1 MNDEVIRTALLR
13 QFAKKHA
20 NSDTVIVNELK
31 VARGS
36 ARLDLAVLD
45 DRINGFEIKSDHDTL
60 ARLPSQLRYYNQVVD
75 RMTIV
80 VGARYLE
87 KVLDMVPDWW
97 GVMQASP
104 KGDGEAV
111 VKTVRRPKL
120 SRSMN
125 ARGLLEILERDEL
138 VFALSKF
145 GLERGHSKMTMWDLI
160 HRTENAIE
168 RSELLPITLMNL
180 KFRATCR
187 IGTYGAFVETAID
200 CRPDRNCL
208 TKNMV

>member
-1 MNDEVIRTALLR
+1 MNDEIIRSALLR

-36 ARLDLAVLD
+36 SRLDIAVLD

-60 ARLPSQLRYYNQVVD
+60 SRLPSQLRNYNHVVD

-80 VGARYLE
+80 VGERYLG
-87 KVLDMVPDWW
+87 KVLAMVPEWW

-111 VKTVRRPKL
+111 VKTVRRPNL
-120 SRSMN
+120 NRSIN
-125 ARGLLEILERDEL
+125 ARGLLELLKRDEL
-138 VFALSKF
+138 VGALHKF
-145 GLERGHSKMTMWDLI
+145 GLEKGHSKMTMWDLI
-160 HRTENAIE
+160 YRAENKIK
-168 RSELLPITLMNL
+168 RSDLLPIAIRNM
-180 KFRATCR
+180 KFRATR
-187 IGTYGAFVETAID
+187 RLGSGGAFVETAID
-200 CRPDRNCL
+200 CRQDRNCL
-208 TKNMV
+208 TKTVV

>member
-1 MNDEVIRTALLR
+1 MNDEIIRSALLR

-36 ARLDLAVLD
+36 ARLDIAVLD

-80 VGARYLE
+80 VGERYLGR
-87 KVLDMVPDWW
+87 VLDIVPEWW
-97 GVMQASP
+97 GVMQASLN
-104 KGDGEAV
+104 GDGEAV
-111 VKTVRRPKL
+111 LKTVRRPKL
-120 SRSMN
+120 NKSIN
-125 ARGLLEILERDEL
+125 ARGLLEILERGEL

-145 GLERGHSKMTMWDLI
+145 GLGKGHSKMTMWDLI
-160 HRTENAIE
+160 HLTENAIE
-168 RSELLPITLMNL
+168 RSELLPITLVHL

-200 CRPDRNCL
+200 CRQDRNCL
-208 TKNMV
+208 TKTVV